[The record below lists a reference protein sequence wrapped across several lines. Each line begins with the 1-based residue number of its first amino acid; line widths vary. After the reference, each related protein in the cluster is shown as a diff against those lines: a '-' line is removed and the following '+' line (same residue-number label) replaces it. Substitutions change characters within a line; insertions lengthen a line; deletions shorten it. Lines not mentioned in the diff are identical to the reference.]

1 MLNMKAFDV
10 MAIAPSTMTLREG
23 HSVL

>member
-1 MLNMKAFDV
+1 MNMKAFDV

-23 HSVL
+23 HNVL

>member
-1 MLNMKAFDV
+1 MNMKAFDV

>member
-1 MLNMKAFDV
+1 LNMKAFDV

-23 HSVL
+23 HNVL